1 MTQYESMNSSCV
13 HPNSNVLIG
22 PSGLL
27 TLTHP
32 LRCSQ
37 RALQVWEY
45 VHSLFTDLKVSK
57 SPPQTKP
64 SKRSLE
70 ATACHSLA
78 PTDSS
83 GLVSGDA
90 HRTTWSLSPEATHF
104 HVPAAFSLHR
114 PHWVAPFIALTLP
127 GPAPTAPLNLSVQDK
142 LPPQ

>member
-1 MTQYESMNSSCV
+1 MTQYESMTFSCI

-45 VHSLFTDLKVSK
+45 VHSLFTDLKVSN
-57 SPPQTKP
+57 SLPQTKP

-70 ATACHSLA
+70 ATACHGLA

-83 GLVSGDA
+83 GLGSGDTIEP
-90 HRTTWSLSPEATHF
+90 RGLSLLKPHTSMSLLHSPYTD
-104 HVPAAFSLHR
+104 
-114 PHWVAPFIALTLP
+114 LTGSP
-127 GPAPTAPLNLSVQDK
+127 RSSH
-142 LPPQ
+142 